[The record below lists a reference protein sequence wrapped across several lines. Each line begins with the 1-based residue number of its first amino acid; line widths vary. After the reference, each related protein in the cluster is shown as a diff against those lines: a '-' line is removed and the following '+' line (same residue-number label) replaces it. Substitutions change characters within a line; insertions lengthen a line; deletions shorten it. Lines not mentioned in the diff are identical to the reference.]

1 MSKASASRIESASA
15 ATRSS
20 AMSASTRV
28 ISGWSISALPKAAR
42 WRTWCTASAK
52 PPRISPALATAQSSR
67 VSVTISR
74 IVATPRPSSPTRQAP
89 APSNST
95 SAEALERL
103 PSLSFSRSS
112 RIALTRAVGKEA
124 RHQEAG
130 EPALRL
136 RQHQEGVRH
145 RRGEEPFVPGDAI
158 DAVRRSGSARVVLA
172 RTSVP
177 PCFSVIP
184 MPSVTP
190 RFSAAGRR
198 LRS

>member
-28 ISGWSISALPKAAR
+28 ISGWSMSALPKAAR

-52 PPRISPALATAQSSR
+52 PARISPALATAQSSR

-74 IVATPRPSSPTRQAP
+74 IVATPRPSSPTRQARG
-89 APSNST
+89 AVELDFRRGVGAV
-95 SAEALERL
+95 AELVLQPLKPDRVD
-103 PSLSFSRSS
+103 
-112 RIALTRAVGKEA
+112 RAVGKEA

-130 EPALRL
+130 EPGLRL

-145 RRGEEPFVPGDAI
+145 RRGEEPFVPGDAVEP
-158 DAVRRSGSARVVLA
+158 ALALPRRASCWRGR
-172 RTSVP
+172 
-177 PCFSVIP
+177 PCRPAS
-184 MPSVTP
+184 PSSP
-190 RFSAAGRR
+190 CRA
-198 LRS
+198 